1 MELIADIEAHNIIL
15 YMNVMAKWGYK
26 MDLKNDV
33 AAVYVAHLVLVADV
47 ENIMHESRY
56 RTGEKMR
63 IWN

>member
-1 MELIADIEAHNIIL
+1 
-15 YMNVMAKWGYK
+15 

-63 IWN
+63 I